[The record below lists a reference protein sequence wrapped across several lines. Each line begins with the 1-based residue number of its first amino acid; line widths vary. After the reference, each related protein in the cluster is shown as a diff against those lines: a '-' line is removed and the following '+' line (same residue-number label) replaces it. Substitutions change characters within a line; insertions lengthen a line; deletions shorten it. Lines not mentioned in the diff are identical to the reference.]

1 MQSEPRLGKGINDS
15 RLDLFTVSSNTILVT
30 TKSPFNYS
38 DSSWFFE
45 YGRLLLNV
53 CLTLKD

>member
-1 MQSEPRLGKGINDS
+1 MQSEARLGKGINDS

-30 TKSPFNYS
+30 TKSSFTYS
-38 DSSWFFE
+38 DSSWFF
-45 YGRLLLNV
+45 GRLLLNV